1 MTDGV
6 GVRLQGG
13 SAKQWVMC
21 FRDRVVRDAAT
32 WRALHIDVFA
42 IVGLL
47 AEVDPGV
54 ARSTIARCISMVF

>member
-1 MTDGV
+1 MIDGV
-6 GVRLQGG
+6 GVRLPGG

-47 AEVDPGV
+47 AELDPVQRG
-54 ARSTIARCISMVF
+54 RQ